1 MMKAHSFATAMLAV
15 VLTASV
21 ACAQEKT
28 EPPVVVTNGQGVV
41 RVAPDRATLSMAAEG
56 RARSPREAQLQSATL
71 MTAVQKALQDA
82 RIPKDAIRTTGY
94 DLQQEYDYVNGK
106 QVSRGYIARNSIE
119 VRVDEIERAG
129 DVLDAAVA
137 AGATSVGGIQFDLK
151 DRDKVEREALRLAV
165 ADARARAD
173 AAASGAARTVDRV
186 LRIEES
192 RATVSPPMPQF
203 RMVAAAAEA
212 APQTPIA
219 AGQIEVRA
227 EVTLTAS
234 LK

>member
-1 MMKAHSFATAMLAV
+1 MKTYPLTMAGLAV
-15 VLTASV
+15 ALTASL
-21 ACAQEKT
+21 ACAQEKS
-28 EPPVVVTNGQGVV
+28 EAPIVVTNGQGIVKA
-41 RVAPDRATLSMAAEG
+41 APDRAMLSMAAEG
-56 RARSPREAQLQSATL
+56 RARNPREAQQQSATL
-71 MTAVQKALQDA
+71 MTAVQKSLQDA

-119 VRVDEIERAG
+119 VRVDELDRAG

-151 DRDKVEREALRLAV
+151 DRDKLEREALRLAV

-173 AAASGAARTVDRV
+173 AAASGAGQTVDRV

-192 RATVSPPMPQF
+192 RAMVSPPTPQF
-203 RMVAAAAEA
+203 RMMAAAADV

-227 EVTLTAS
+227 EVTLKAS
-234 LK
+234 IK